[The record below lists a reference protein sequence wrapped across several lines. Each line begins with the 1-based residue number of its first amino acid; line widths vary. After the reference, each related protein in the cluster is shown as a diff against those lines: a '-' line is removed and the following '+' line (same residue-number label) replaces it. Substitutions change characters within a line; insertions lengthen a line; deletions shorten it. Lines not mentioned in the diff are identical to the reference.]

1 MRHFALLRSALH
13 PVKIPSPRTHLSSR
27 TLQTKMESS
36 VASEPVTAG
45 LNAVENGPEKATLR
59 YADVS
64 PILSGLLPDYYLLT
78 NGQVDRHQPV

>member
-1 MRHFALLRSALH
+1 
-13 PVKIPSPRTHLSSR
+13 
-27 TLQTKMESS
+27 MESS
-36 VASEPVTAG
+36 AAAEPVTAG

-64 PILSGLLPDYYLLT
+64 PILSGSLIDWLLT